1 MRMISWVRG
10 PRGWGLLLVG
20 LLAVIAA
27 GCGGAKSSLPPTFP
41 VTGTVKFTS
50 GQPVAGGAVQF
61 ASVTDSSF
69 AVSGDIGADGAFTLA
84 TVKGTDQVTGAPE
97 GEYKVTVQ
105 PPIPA
110 DHRAVP
116 AVVLPKTYRVE
127 PQNNTFTIEIAP
139 PAPSA
144 GLVPR

>member
-1 MRMISWVRG
+1 
-10 PRGWGLLLVG
+10 
-20 LLAVIAA
+20 LLAVIVA
-27 GCGGAKSSLPPTFP
+27 GCGGGKSSLPPTFP
-41 VTGTVKFTS
+41 VTGTVKFTN

-61 ASVTDSSF
+61 ASVSDSSF
-69 AVSGDIGADGAFTLA
+69 AVSGDIGTDGAFTLA
-84 TVKGTDQVTGAPE
+84 TVKGTDRVSGAPE
-97 GEYKVTVQ
+97 GEYKVSVQ

-127 PQNNTFTIEIAP
+127 PQTNTFTIEIAP

-144 GLVPR
+144 GLPPR